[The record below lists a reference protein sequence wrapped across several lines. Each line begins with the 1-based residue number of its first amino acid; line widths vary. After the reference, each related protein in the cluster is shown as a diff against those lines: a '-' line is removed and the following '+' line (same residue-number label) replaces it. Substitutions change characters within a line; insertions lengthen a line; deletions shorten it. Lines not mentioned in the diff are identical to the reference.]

1 MLHLVPQQNQCVT
14 FYPVECIIN
23 LYNTRGSDKDIPKM
37 LQKRG
42 KIFSGLKA
50 NSSGS
55 ATRSSLELQEVAVAH
70 GRQSHDSDNNM
81 TGETN
86 KYLSY

>member
-1 MLHLVPQQNQCVT
+1 
-14 FYPVECIIN
+14 
-23 LYNTRGSDKDIPKM
+23 M
-37 LQKRG
+37 LQKREN
-42 KIFSGLKA
+42 IFSGLKA